1 MAKPEKKAEL
11 DKEGIRLS
19 AQDKKGKLDKADLDQ
34 DGLALP
40 DRDKV
45 ALDQEDVSL
54 SHAKQEGKEEGEGE
68 VGDTPQGR
76 ERLPRRTILIIA
88 AASAVVLLMAG
99 VGGGLWYRASHK
111 VKETKPVA
119 QVQTVKPSSALN
131 QREIVLD
138 PFMILCTPQK
148 QGKAGLLIAQVT
160 LQVNPKTSANVQ
172 DKLFEI
178 RTIIADYLTKNVQI
192 YTEYEITEM
201 IREALRPFD
210 VTDVAFTRYDLK

>member
-99 VGGGLWYRASHK
+99 VGGGAL
-111 VKETKPVA
+111 
-119 QVQTVKPSSALN
+119 VQ
-131 QREIVLD
+131 
-138 PFMILCTPQK
+138 
-148 QGKAGLLIAQVT
+148 GIA
-160 LQVNPKTSANVQ
+160 
-172 DKLFEI
+172 
-178 RTIIADYLTKNVQI
+178 
-192 YTEYEITEM
+192 
-201 IREALRPFD
+201 
-210 VTDVAFTRYDLK
+210 